1 MIKCKEILQG
11 NKGLVS
17 LVKLK
22 RSNLSLGPEDRV
34 SADVEKLNSIKSA
47 FRAIEAFK

>member
-1 MIKCKEILQG
+1 VIKCKEILQG

-22 RSNLSLGPEDRV
+22 RSNLSWTKDRV
-34 SADVEKLNSIKSA
+34 YADVEKLNSIKRG